1 MANTSPTL
9 ALQVVQRVERMCG
22 FIGHPA
28 MKAALEQVP
37 VTMPHDLA
45 SLGLETPFWVGLGT
59 VALWA
64 ALDGFAERRGIKR
77 NCRICKRNL
86 CIWARFDPPASNEGQ
101 ILKELDDL
109 RHLYAHNYA
118 GEADA
123 EYFAR
128 KRHVFKSSNITQLTC
143 GAVFDGHRTHLDL
156 THLRAYSNTVRSVL
170 EHFS

>member
-1 MANTSPTL
+1 MPNTSPAL
-9 ALQVVQRVERMCG
+9 ALQVVQRVEQMCR

-28 MKAALEQVP
+28 MKAALAQVP
-37 VTMPHDLA
+37 VTMPQDLA

-64 ALDGFAERRGIKR
+64 ALDGFAERAGRKTK
-77 NCRICKRNL
+77 CPICKRNH

-101 ILKELDDL
+101 SLKELDDL

-118 GEADA
+118 READA
-123 EYFAR
+123 IYFR
-128 KRHVFKSSNITQLTC
+128 YSRHIFQPKTTAPLSC
-143 GAVFDGHRTHLDL
+143 GAVFNGYQANLDL
-156 THLRAYSNTVRSVL
+156 THLRAYSETVRRVL